1 MGLTISLVAVVLGL
15 VLLSRRGVQSPGPLL
30 RLPARPP
37 SVDDQRDLVEAIAV
51 FTELLRDSVAA
62 AAGLEQAIAISAEA
76 CPTRLQPHVR
86 RLVARLQYGRVDD
99 SLRQFAS
106 EIGHPSCDFVV
117 AALLTSVNHQT
128 RDLGSLLTQLSE
140 STREE
145 SRLYLRVW
153 VSRARTRT
161 AVRIVSVSLAV
172 FVAGLMLMSPQYLRA
187 YGSPGGVLVLVIV
200 VTGFSTG
207 LLLLDRMSRFAP
219 QVRLVTDRSG
229 E

>member
-1 MGLTISLVAVVLGL
+1 MGLSISLVAVALGL
-15 VLLSRRGVQSPGPLL
+15 VLLFKRGIHAPGPLS
-30 RLPARPP
+30 RLLSRPP
-37 SVDDQRDLVEAIAV
+37 SVDDQRDLVEAVAV

-62 AAGLEQAIAISAEA
+62 AAGLEQAITISAEA
-76 CPTRLQPHVR
+76 CPPRLQPHVR

-99 SLRQFAS
+99 ALRQFAS
-106 EIGHPSCDFVV
+106 EVSHPSCDFVV

-161 AVRIVSVSLAV
+161 AVRIVSASLAV
-172 FVAGLMLMSPQYLRA
+172 FVAGLMLLSPQYLRA
-187 YGSPGGVLVLVIV
+187 YGTPGGGLILAVVI
-200 VTGFSTG
+200 TGFSVG

-229 E
+229 T